1 MLPPQVTENSFKSS
15 ILYSILF
22 RQQFIKKKIKDLFIL
37 GTNIKD
43 LIMGIVRQL

>member
-22 RQQFIKKKIKDLFIL
+22 RQQFIKKIKDLFIL